1 MFVYAD
7 LHFSPFEGSP
17 RAGVAEYVLG
27 GMFSEERKRIKTNIL

>member
-7 LHFSPFEGSP
+7 LHLSPFEGG
-17 RAGVAEYVLG
+17 R

>member
-1 MFVYAD
+1 MLVYAD

-17 RAGVAEYVLG
+17 RAGAAEYVLG